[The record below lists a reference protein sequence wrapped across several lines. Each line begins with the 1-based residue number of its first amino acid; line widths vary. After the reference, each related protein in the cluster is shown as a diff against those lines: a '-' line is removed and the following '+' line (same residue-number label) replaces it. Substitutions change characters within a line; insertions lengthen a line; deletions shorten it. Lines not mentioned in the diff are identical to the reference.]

1 MPPSRVHA
9 MLRYKPRWVPI
20 PDRGPRSAEW
30 PEFSLAEW
38 RARRRAEA
46 AALSLARR
54 VDPGYGEV
62 WRTQRPTVRY
72 SVPPMKLPRAEH
84 AVVEDAKV
92 RDYLLSREH
101 PVGRFKAAFFGAHFL
116 GRYDE
121 LPGTRHCRS

>member
-1 MPPSRVHA
+1 MTRLYRTRVRHPPLLVPPSRVRA

-54 VDPGYGEV
+54 VDPWV
-62 WRTQRPTVRY
+62 WRGMAHSARIRSY
-72 SVPPMKLPRAEH
+72 RDLPAWIT
-84 AVVEDAKV
+84 
-92 RDYLLSREH
+92 L
-101 PVGRFKAAFFGAHFL
+101 
-116 GRYDE
+116 
-121 LPGTRHCRS
+121 